1 MMAKSRFANRPFAA
15 RLVGGIFFP
24 QRIPLRIECG
34 ASSPAVLAIE
44 ADYPSNPNYHTMDDL
59 PGYLNPLLAEQI
71 LRMGGGALLRLAGS
85 TAIFVDGFESAA
97 TLRWSATAP

>member
-1 MMAKSRFANRPFAA
+1 MIEYGAWGSDHVPFLQLPA
-15 RLVGGIFFP
+15 G
-24 QRIPLRIECG
+24 QRR
-34 ASSPAVLAIE
+34 PAVLAIE
-44 ADYPSNPNYHTMDDL
+44 ADYPSNPNYHTTNDL

-85 TAIFVDGFESAA
+85 SALFADGFESAD